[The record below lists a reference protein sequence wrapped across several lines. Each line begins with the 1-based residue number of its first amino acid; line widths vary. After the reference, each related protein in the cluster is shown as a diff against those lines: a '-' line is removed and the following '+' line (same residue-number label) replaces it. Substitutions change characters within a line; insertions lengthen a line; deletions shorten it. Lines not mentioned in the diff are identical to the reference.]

1 MTDQPEREPIQR
13 KPMQRE
19 PMQEEWRELARQAS
33 EEQDMEK
40 LVALVQRVIEAYDA
54 EKRRGPRPISA

>member
-1 MTDQPEREPIQR
+1 MTDQPEPPIQR
-13 KPMQRE
+13 KPVQRE
-19 PMQEEWRELARQAS
+19 PKQEEWRELARRAS
-33 EEQDMEK
+33 QEEDPEK

>member
-13 KPMQRE
+13 KPK
-19 PMQEEWRELARQAS
+19 QEEWRELARQAS

>member
-1 MTDQPEREPIQR
+1 
-13 KPMQRE
+13 MQRE
-19 PMQEEWRELARQAS
+19 PKQEEWRELARQAS